1 MDLQGWAEAAN
12 NKKEVI
18 EEGKNVNGNE
28 IYASLVFIQNSIQA
42 LKMQLNEQNKIYT
55 ENTQKLNLK
64 INNGFTD
71 LQKSISAVPVQTQTL
86 TVNEVKEII
95 KGVQTVE
102 KSTLNVCNELR
113 EARENL
119 KQTINFLEWSLLLLP
134 VTLVLL
140 LVCYHYLYY

>member
-1 MDLQGWAEAAN
+1 M
-12 NKKEVI
+12 
-18 EEGKNVNGNE
+18 
-28 IYASLVFIQNSIQA
+28 
-42 LKMQLNEQNKIYT
+42 
-55 ENTQKLNLK
+55 
-64 INNGFTD
+64 
-71 LQKSISAVPVQTQTL
+71 QTQTL
-86 TVNEVKEII
+86 TVTEVKEII
-95 KGVQTVE
+95 KAVQTIE

>member
-1 MDLQGWAEAAN
+1 MDLQGLVEATN
-12 NKKEVI
+12 NKKTET
-18 EEGKNVNGNE
+18 EEKSVNGNE

-42 LKMQLNEQNKIYT
+42 LKMQQSEQSKIYT
-55 ENTQKLNLK
+55 DTNQKLTLK

-102 KSTLNVCNELR
+102 KICRVLNCRIDEIIEFIPDFANNGGNNN
-113 EARENL
+113 A
-119 KQTINFLEWSLLLLP
+119 
-134 VTLVLL
+134 
-140 LVCYHYLYY
+140 

>member
-1 MDLQGWAEAAN
+1 MDLQGLVEATN
-12 NKKEVI
+12 NKKTET
-18 EEGKNVNGNE
+18 EEKSVNGNE

-42 LKMQLNEQNKIYT
+42 LKMQLSEQSKIYT
-55 ENTQKLNLK
+55 DTNQKLNLK

-86 TVNEVKEII
+86 TVTEVKEII
-95 KGVQTVE
+95 KVVQTIE

>member
-1 MDLQGWAEAAN
+1 MDLQGLVEATN
-12 NKKEVI
+12 NKKTET
-18 EEGKNVNGNE
+18 EEKSVNGNE

-42 LKMQLNEQNKIYT
+42 LKMQLSEQSKIYT
-55 ENTQKLNLK
+55 DTNQKLNLK

-86 TVNEVKEII
+86 TVTEVKEII
-95 KGVQTVE
+95 KAVQTIE

>member
-1 MDLQGWAEAAN
+1 M
-12 NKKEVI
+12 
-18 EEGKNVNGNE
+18 
-28 IYASLVFIQNSIQA
+28 
-42 LKMQLNEQNKIYT
+42 
-55 ENTQKLNLK
+55 
-64 INNGFTD
+64 
-71 LQKSISAVPVQTQTL
+71 PVQTQTL

>member
-1 MDLQGWAEAAN
+1 MDLQGLVEATN
-12 NKKEVI
+12 NKKTET
-18 EEGKNVNGNE
+18 EEKSVNGNE

-42 LKMQLNEQNKIYT
+42 LKMQLSEQSKIYT
-55 ENTQKLNLK
+55 DTNQKLTLK